1 MVSRTGSSVKSGRTD
16 PLEEVRRLNHVAVTL
31 AAHHDRARHL
41 EALKSLLAF
50 AESHRPALAEAASE
64 MATLLDDAAM
74 AFYRASSADLA
85 HRAVDLGLE
94 FAPGSSILLH
104 HKALILLAQNQGLEE
119 VISLLDKALEA
130 NPHDKAVWA
139 TRGDALKL
147 QNQSKEAASAYL
159 HAQQLDATSTQ
170 YVDKALKLVPNDPVA
185 LRMKLQLA
193 KAHGGDRQALA
204 AVDVLLGESPDDPE
218 LLMARAE
225 ILASLGQLAEALEPL
240 AKARAS
246 RPDDPRMALH
256 HARLLIM
263 LDRLD
268 EVQPIL
274 AAAVPEA
281 PPAESATLAE
291 LAGLLEE
298 QHPELALPLRQ
309 RVAATD
315 PRNLGNLS
323 ALRSLAI
330 RLDQVDVG
338 LEACRAIL
346 ETYPENLE
354 AMRGVADFLLVAG
367 KNDEALQAYRAL
379 VKAHPHDI
387 AEHRR
392 ALEAAKA
399 AGNSDLVR
407 EFAQAILANDPTD
420 SAAQIE
426 LARVLMKAG
435 EKQEA
440 LAVYD
445 SLIQNHPGQIDYLM
459 EKKELTGELND
470 PEQLRPV
477 LDELFRLDPT
487 RTDLALE
494 RGNLYLALAYDRPEG
509 SVERDTAARTALVS
523 YERSSMDPESAAI
536 SQLGIARASRLVQD
550 HDRAVQ
556 AYRDFLTGPGNEQR
570 TDVLKELGH
579 ALRETG
585 RLTEAHEVYDKAIQ
599 LGLEDPDLFWGEL
612 EVLSQLN
619 QEAGALR
626 YVELLLQREPQN
638 PLFLR
643 RKGQL
648 LLKTGRRT
656 EALDVLKAAVQSAHG
671 DPHSYFEVAEALRDQ
686 GAYADAIAYFRQGL
700 GVDPKSGPGRLAL
713 AETLLLAGQYH
724 EVIPIVDQLL
734 KEDPNEL
741 AAWKARGDAYRG
753 LGRPSEL
760 LYSLTAILLLDPHNA
775 PALLEKFRLHEAA
788 GEKQAAFDALS
799 QLLAANGPDA
809 HDAALQLERGDLA
822 SALGHVEEAN
832 ESYEKAAQLD
842 PTHLVEIAGRRARLR
857 LTAGRPDLALE
868 VLDATLKEAAPGAAP
883 SVSGL
888 LLRAEILNA
897 LERPGEARAVY
908 EEVRQREPR
917 SPVALGGI
925 GRSLLDEGRPGDARD
940 FLRTAIPQV
949 PANPQ
954 LFLLLAEA
962 ESALGNK
969 PGAIEAVKH
978 GVDTIPKSAALWVRL
993 GELYIASD
1001 AWTDASN
1008 AFAHAIALEPKQV
1021 VIHLRAG
1028 FVAEKLGHP
1037 NEALALYEHATQ
1049 VDPTNKFAWSSRGLA
1064 LLAIGR
1070 PEEAR
1075 QSFDRALALDS
1086 DFEAAKE
1093 GKKAAAQKTRQGQIE
1108 HFGREALLLEA
1119 RLNRSVTKNDLFVSL
1134 HVPYEFLEPVLTA
1147 IGRSTKIDIDHLSE
1161 SELRDLETSSYHL
1174 ISAAL
1179 ERRPPGIE
1187 RRGFTLADVAVLSP
1201 PNLTL
1206 DQTQRLFGYLQAVLE
1221 ADFRPE
1227 NLQLTPDVEELA
1239 RKALLLP
1246 PEQRTLFQLVR
1257 GLRVGVFKAR
1267 LIKVVEEAGSAVHAP
1282 LPSLDL
1288 GEYSPEFR
1296 GGEDEAPTDHPAYVA
1311 PEESRTASAGSVG
1324 AGANEP
1330 MATPNWSTVPTAT
1343 APEAAGPAH
1352 GTTAPA
1358 GARCVGCGGIASL
1371 VHACGAPLCQ
1381 HCIGRFQ
1388 TCPKCGQAVTSV
1400 SSRPVDGVTMT
1411 PSRPAHTTRP
1421 GNLSIKSVFQRSKT
1435 GGRSDAPAP
1444 AHAERTH
1451 PSAPATGRAR
1461 STKESTPAAPAAP
1474 PEPPEEAPAPPR
1486 PPQPREKKD
1495 EEPRL

>member
-1 MVSRTGSSVKSGRTD
+1 
-16 PLEEVRRLNHVAVTL
+16 
-31 AAHHDRARHL
+31 
-41 EALKSLLAF
+41 
-50 AESHRPALAEAASE
+50 
-64 MATLLDDAAM
+64 
-74 AFYRASSADLA
+74 
-85 HRAVDLGLE
+85 
-94 FAPGSSILLH
+94 
-104 HKALILLAQNQGLEE
+104 
-119 VISLLDKALEA
+119 
-130 NPHDKAVWA
+130 
-139 TRGDALKL
+139 
-147 QNQSKEAASAYL
+147 
-159 HAQQLDATSTQ
+159 
-170 YVDKALKLVPNDPVA
+170 
-185 LRMKLQLA
+185 
-193 KAHGGDRQALA
+193 
-204 AVDVLLGESPDDPE
+204 
-218 LLMARAE
+218 
-225 ILASLGQLAEALEPL
+225 
-240 AKARAS
+240 
-246 RPDDPRMALH
+246 
-256 HARLLIM
+256 
-263 LDRLD
+263 
-268 EVQPIL
+268 
-274 AAAVPEA
+274 
-281 PPAESATLAE
+281 
-291 LAGLLEE
+291 
-298 QHPELALPLRQ
+298 
-309 RVAATD
+309 
-315 PRNLGNLS
+315 
-323 ALRSLAI
+323 
-330 RLDQVDVG
+330 
-338 LEACRAIL
+338 
-346 ETYPENLE
+346 
-354 AMRGVADFLLVAG
+354 
-367 KNDEALQAYRAL
+367 
-379 VKAHPHDI
+379 
-387 AEHRR
+387 
-392 ALEAAKA
+392 
-399 AGNSDLVR
+399 
-407 EFAQAILANDPTD
+407 
-420 SAAQIE
+420 
-426 LARVLMKAG
+426 
-435 EKQEA
+435 
-440 LAVYD
+440 
-445 SLIQNHPGQIDYLM
+445 
-459 EKKELTGELND
+459 
-470 PEQLRPV
+470 
-477 LDELFRLDPT
+477 
-487 RTDLALE
+487 
-494 RGNLYLALAYDRPEG
+494 
-509 SVERDTAARTALVS
+509 
-523 YERSSMDPESAAI
+523 DPESAAI

-550 HDRAVQ
+550 HDRAVH
-556 AYRDFLTGPGNEQR
+556 AYRDFLSGPGNASR

-700 GVDPKSGPGRLAL
+700 ELDPKSGPGRLAL
-713 AETLLLAGQYH
+713 AETLMLAGQYH
-724 EVIPIVDQLL
+724 EVIPLVDQLL

-753 LGRPSEL
+753 LGRSAEL

-775 PALLEKFRLHEAA
+775 PALLEKFRLHEVS

-809 HDAALQLERGDLA
+809 RDPALQLERGDLA

-842 PTHLVEIAGRRARLR
+842 PTHRVEIAGRRARLR

-868 VLDATLKEAAPGAAP
+868 VLDAALKEAAPGAAP

-897 LERPGEARAVY
+897 LERPGEARTVY
-908 EEVRQREPR
+908 EEVRQREPK

-940 FLRTAIPQV
+940 FLRAAIPQV

-969 PGAIEAVKH
+969 SGAIDAVKQ

-993 GELYIASD
+993 GELYIATD

-1049 VDPTNKFAWSSRGLA
+1049 VDPTSKFAWSSRGVA

-1075 QSFDRALALDS
+1075 QSFERALALDS

-1093 GKKAAAQKTRQGQIE
+1093 GKKAAAQKTREGQIE

-1161 SELRDLETSSYHL
+1161 IELRDLETASYHL
-1174 ISAAL
+1174 INAAL

-1187 RRGFTLADVAVLSP
+1187 RRGFTLADVAVLSH

-1296 GGEDEAPTDHPAYVA
+1296 GGGDESQAEHPAYIA
-1311 PEESRTASAGSVG
+1311 PENVPATSAGSTST
-1324 AGANEP
+1324 AASEP
-1330 MATPNWSTVPTAT
+1330 MATPNWSTVPTAEPT
-1343 APEAAGPAH
+1343 AAVEPSH

-1358 GARCVGCGGIASL
+1358 GARCVGCGGIASI

-1388 TCPKCGQAVTSV
+1388 TCPKCGQPVTSV
-1400 SSRPVDGVTMT
+1400 SSRAVDGVTMT
-1411 PSRPAHTTRP
+1411 PSRPAHTARS
-1421 GNLSIKSVFQRSKT
+1421 GNLSIKSVFQRSK
-1435 GGRSDAPAP
+1435 GGGKSDTSTAVHPERP
-1444 AHAERTH
+1444 HAL
-1451 PSAPATGRAR
+1451 
-1461 STKESTPAAPAAP
+1461 PAAPSRAKLVKEPTSSPAGAA
-1474 PEPPEEAPAPPR
+1474 PEPPAEAPPPPR
-1486 PPQPREKKD
+1486 PPQPREKRD